1 MVHYQD
7 PQLDQVFS
15 ALGDPTRRAILAT
28 LMAGECK
35 VSDFPVADRMTLTG
49 LSKHVR
55 VLARAG
61 LISHEKRGRDRICRL
76 QPDALKQAADWVGQ
90 YRRYWE
96 SQIDRLE
103 VFLAAEGDD
112 E

>member
-1 MVHYQD
+1 MVHFQD
-7 PQLDQVFS
+7 SQLDQVFS

-28 LMAGECK
+28 LMQGESK
-35 VSDFPVADRMTLTG
+35 VSDFPVADRMSLTG

-76 QPDALKQAADWVGQ
+76 EPDALKQAADWVGQ
-90 YRRYWE
+90 YRRFWE
-96 SQIDRLE
+96 GQIDHLE
-103 VFLAAEGDD
+103 AFLATEGDA